1 MDSFILRMTK
11 NIISEEINERLKN
24 VQNKIIENNKMKK
37 TFCEECGGKTNEGDT
52 CEECGSTYETD
63 IQELGGMDDGHPRFG
78 KKRLPTKM
86 SIEDIE
92 KLLRGDDDDSDMDD
106 MDTDMYD
113 MDDDMDDDDMDVDM
127 DDDDMDD
134 NLNENFFKKFIDRLK
149 GKTPKKIEKSEY
161 DGLTDEQAKRLYND
175 ADKIFKNELNNTSN
189 NDNVSAFYRLSI
201 ANDTMKGLKRH
212 FPNID
217 FNDNKSNNDVE
228 NKLEEGFDDFEI
240 KRSRKNIDYTK
251 KEFPTRNRFD
261 IKKEKMRRDDSSL
274 YRDNDNEDEFEFELD
289 ETFNDDRKKID
300 KAKPYGKITPADFE
314 ALRSMKK
321 EVEETLYEL
330 DLEEDDVEEGN
341 AFSGALNLARKKGF
355 KTFKVGNKTYPVDE
369 SFIFETDENYS
380 KMSTNEIDE
389 LIKKIKKRNSEF
401 KRLGKPIPDSSKE
414 KLNQL
419 YLTKKRK
426 NKLDESRILFTETE
440 VINLIENIVLE
451 EKRKKTNN
459 ADNYL
464 KSSLNQSKKQ
474 SEEYIDSVV
483 QKMKGYLKNGSKG
496 KYDMNPKGF
505 PKGNGELETMS
516 KMAYIPSKSVEEY
529 VTNLTA
535 AGLENIDY
543 DEIHPDEDWVTDLMV
558 GSSRT
563 GNNPKWANSVETP
576 TNKIRNKVRT
586 DNYLSKIK
594 KKAYNKAPQPI
605 VKDKS
610 GNDKGSG
617 DFLSKLESVE
627 NRNIITDLEK
637 MKNLITYGK
646 KTQ

>member
-78 KKRLPTKM
+78 KKRLPNKM

-92 KLLRGDDDDSDMDD
+92 NLLRGDDDENDYRDLSAHNP
-106 MDTDMYD
+106 YYG
-113 MDDDMDDDDMDVDM
+113 DDDDESGFEEIGEDIYEIELGDRFK
-127 DDDDMDD
+127 D
-134 NLNENFFKKFIDRLK
+134 N
-149 GKTPKKIEKSEY
+149 
-161 DGLTDEQAKRLYND
+161 
-175 ADKIFKNELNNTSN
+175 
-189 NDNVSAFYRLSI
+189 
-201 ANDTMKGLKRH
+201 
-212 FPNID
+212 
-217 FNDNKSNNDVE
+217 
-228 NKLEEGFDDFEI
+228 
-240 KRSRKNIDYTK
+240 
-251 KEFPTRNRFD
+251 
-261 IKKEKMRRDDSSL
+261 
-274 YRDNDNEDEFEFELD
+274 
-289 ETFNDDRKKID
+289 RKKID
-300 KAKPYGKITPADFE
+300 KAEPYGKITPADFE

-505 PKGNGELETMS
+505 PKGNGELETLS

>member
-1 MDSFILRMTK
+1 MNRE
-11 NIISEEINERLKN
+11 IIKIVNRVVSEEFSGRISNIKNRLFE
-24 VQNKIIENNKMKK
+24 NKGSEM
-37 TFCEECGGKTNEGDT
+37 CEACGSGDMYEGECMECGNMYEGN
-52 CEECGSTYETD
+52 

-78 KKRLPTKM
+78 KKRLPNKM

-92 KLLRGDDDDSDMDD
+92 NLLRGDDDENDYRDLSAHNP
-106 MDTDMYD
+106 YYG
-113 MDDDMDDDDMDVDM
+113 DDDDESGFEEIGEDIYEIELGDRFK
-127 DDDDMDD
+127 D
-134 NLNENFFKKFIDRLK
+134 N
-149 GKTPKKIEKSEY
+149 
-161 DGLTDEQAKRLYND
+161 
-175 ADKIFKNELNNTSN
+175 
-189 NDNVSAFYRLSI
+189 
-201 ANDTMKGLKRH
+201 
-212 FPNID
+212 
-217 FNDNKSNNDVE
+217 
-228 NKLEEGFDDFEI
+228 
-240 KRSRKNIDYTK
+240 
-251 KEFPTRNRFD
+251 
-261 IKKEKMRRDDSSL
+261 
-274 YRDNDNEDEFEFELD
+274 
-289 ETFNDDRKKID
+289 RKKID
-300 KAKPYGKITPADFE
+300 KAEPYGKITPADFE

-594 KKAYNKAPQPI
+594 KKAYNKSPQPI

>member
-63 IQELGGMDDGHPRFG
+63 IQELGGMDDGHPKFG
-78 KKRLPTKM
+78 KMKFGKM
-86 SIEDIE
+86 SSEEIER
-92 KLLRGDDDDSDMDD
+92 LLRGDDEKDEDDLRIPDD
-106 MDTDMYD
+106 MPSYKTKYRHS
-113 MDDDMDDDDMDVDM
+113 
-127 DDDDMDD
+127 DDDMDD

-189 NDNVSAFYRLSI
+189 DDNVSAFYRLSI

-274 YRDNDNEDEFEFELD
+274 YRDNDNKDEFEFELD
-289 ETFNDDRKKID
+289 ETFNDNRKKID
-300 KAKPYGKITPADFE
+300 KAEPYGKITSADFE

-459 ADNYL
+459 SDNYL

-594 KKAYNKAPQPI
+594 KKAYNKSPQPI
-605 VKDKS
+605 VNDKS

>member
-92 KLLRGDDDDSDMDD
+92 KLLRGDDDNSDMD
-106 MDTDMYD
+106 TD
-113 MDDDMDDDDMDVDM
+113 MDDDMDDDDMDDDMDVDM

-134 NLNENFFKKFIDRLK
+134 N
-149 GKTPKKIEKSEY
+149 
-161 DGLTDEQAKRLYND
+161 
-175 ADKIFKNELNNTSN
+175 
-189 NDNVSAFYRLSI
+189 
-201 ANDTMKGLKRH
+201 
-212 FPNID
+212 
-217 FNDNKSNNDVE
+217 
-228 NKLEEGFDDFEI
+228 
-240 KRSRKNIDYTK
+240 
-251 KEFPTRNRFD
+251 
-261 IKKEKMRRDDSSL
+261 
-274 YRDNDNEDEFEFELD
+274 EDEFEFELD
-289 ETFNDDRKKID
+289 KRFKDNRKKID
-300 KAKPYGKITPADFE
+300 KAEPYGKITPADFE

-516 KMAYIPSKSVEEY
+516 KLAYIPSKSVEEY

-594 KKAYNKAPQPI
+594 KKAYNKSPQPI

>member
-78 KKRLPTKM
+78 KKRLPNKM

-92 KLLRGDDDDSDMDD
+92 KLLRGDDDDSDMYDMDDSD

-113 MDDDMDDDDMDVDM
+113 MDDDDMDDDDMGDDDM
-127 DDDDMDD
+127 DDDDMGDDAMDD

-175 ADKIFKNELNNTSN
+175 ANKIFKNELNNTSN
-189 NDNVSAFYRLSI
+189 DDNVSAFYRLSI

-228 NKLEEGFDDFEI
+228 NKLDE
-240 KRSRKNIDYTK
+240 
-251 KEFPTRNRFD
+251 RF
-261 IKKEKMRRDDSSL
+261 
-274 YRDNDNEDEFEFELD
+274 NDN
-289 ETFNDDRKKID
+289 RKEID
-300 KAKPYGKITPADFE
+300 KAKPYGKITSADFK

-483 QKMKGYLKNGSKG
+483 QKMKGYLKDGSKG

-543 DEIHPDEDWVTDLMV
+543 DEIHPDEDWVTDLIV

-605 VKDKS
+605 VNDKS
-610 GNDKGSG
+610 GSNKGS
-617 DFLSKLESVE
+617 DAFLSKLESVE
-627 NRNIITDLEK
+627 NKNIITDLEK

>member
-1 MDSFILRMTK
+1 MEREIKKIVDRVLF
-11 NIISEEINERLKN
+11 EEINKAGLRIKNRIFENQEETCECGGMMYEGECMECGNMYEGNTQELGDNNEEEGFPEWEKLKKQMDDRN
-24 VQNKIIENNKMKK
+24 SYKDMGGANDDENNYRDLSTHNPYYGDDDEEEGFPEWEKLKK
-37 TFCEECGGKTNEGDT
+37 QMDNRGELKEDVCEECGD
-52 CEECGSTYETD
+52 TYE
-63 IQELGGMDDGHPRFG
+63 
-78 KKRLPTKM
+78 
-86 SIEDIE
+86 S
-92 KLLRGDDDDSDMDD
+92 
-106 MDTDMYD
+106 
-113 MDDDMDDDDMDVDM
+113 
-127 DDDDMDD
+127 
-134 NLNENFFKKFIDRLK
+134 
-149 GKTPKKIEKSEY
+149 
-161 DGLTDEQAKRLYND
+161 
-175 ADKIFKNELNNTSN
+175 
-189 NDNVSAFYRLSI
+189 
-201 ANDTMKGLKRH
+201 
-212 FPNID
+212 
-217 FNDNKSNNDVE
+217 
-228 NKLEEGFDDFEI
+228 
-240 KRSRKNIDYTK
+240 
-251 KEFPTRNRFD
+251 
-261 IKKEKMRRDDSSL
+261 
-274 YRDNDNEDEFEFELD
+274 ELD
-289 ETFNDDRKKID
+289 ERFKDNRKKID
-300 KAKPYGKITPADFE
+300 KAEPYGKITPADFE